1 MTKDMT
7 KDMAPAAPAEKPV
20 RCCDKCEAEMT
31 HLGDLPPLL
40 GAAPVRIFRCY
51 NCNHVVSED
60 R

>member
-1 MTKDMT
+1 MTD
-7 KDMAPAAPAEKPV
+7 DMAPADKAVPY
-20 RCCDKCEAEMT
+20 RCCDKCEAAMT
-31 HLGDLPPLL
+31 HLSDLVPFL